1 MGKKIEFESL
11 WVIIKDLIEEEI
23 KENSL
28 IQFNL
33 AKMKRNCKFK
43 DEFEINGQ
51 IKKSIRSLIEEEN

>member
-28 IQFNL
+28 I
-33 AKMKRNCKFK
+33 
-43 DEFEINGQ
+43 
-51 IKKSIRSLIEEEN
+51 